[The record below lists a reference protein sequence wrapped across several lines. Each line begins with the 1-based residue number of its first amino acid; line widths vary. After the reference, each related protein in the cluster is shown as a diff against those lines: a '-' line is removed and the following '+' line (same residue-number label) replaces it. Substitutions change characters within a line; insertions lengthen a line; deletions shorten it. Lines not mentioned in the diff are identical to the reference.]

1 MRIGKVEKLV
11 PNLEDKKTF
20 VVKNQKFELGIKVD
34 CMFLSCHVRVL
45 KHGLKLKQYI
55 GLLYLGKPIR

>member
-20 VVKNQKFELGIKVD
+20 VVKNQKFELGIKAWFKTKTV
-34 CMFLSCHVRVL
+34 HRVIIFR
-45 KHGLKLKQYI
+45 QTY
-55 GLLYLGKPIR
+55 